1 MKIKSSAKVSYVLT
15 AELFF
20 FVFLVIRGRICA
32 IGIFFGFFSVKMK
45 LFVRYLVKRSFYR
58 EGNRY
63 AQYPER
69 RERTCPEYH
78 RYGGERKRPFPA
90 EQPIK
95 QISSPSWYLN
105 DCRHKQKEND
115 GLPILAFPHY
125 PHKKA
130 NELTSQPS
138 QTFFYL
144 IHHFVSETW
153 A

>member
-1 MKIKSSAKVSYVLT
+1 MKIKSSAVGVYVPAT
-15 AELFF
+15 ELFV
-20 FVFLVIRGRICA
+20 FVFFVIRGRVGA
-32 IGIFFGFFSVKMK
+32 IGIFLGFFSVKMK
-45 LFVRYLVKRSFYR
+45 LFVRYLVEHSFYR
-58 EGNRY
+58 EGDRY

-69 RERTCPEYH
+69 RERTCPEHH

-105 DCRHKQKEND
+105 DCRYKQKESD
-115 GLPILAFPHY
+115 GLPILALPHY

-138 QTFFYL
+138 QTSFYL
-144 IHHFVSETW
+144 IHHFVSEIGS
-153 A
+153 